1 MIMTQL
7 KRCVTNCCIHLAI
20 CLPLIISGCSDDTP
34 TQLSSGTGPTFD
46 NIWPAA
52 VGHFWLYDLD
62 DRLYEG
68 GNPPYDRLEDIPPIP
83 AIDDLYAD
91 LKVDQPG
98 APLEIES
105 GTLRWDI
112 TADAT
117 VDPDTT
123 VMTVDATFQGLAG
136 YPRPPQG
143 LKMGPSWRHSGDRIA
158 SYGYG
163 YFQWL
168 HLDGDLTP
176 GHEFTAELAEGLA
189 DDILLTSRIWS
200 IRSYNV
206 AGTTYPNC
214 VESFYLLDMGIQQ
227 GTDENGETTGFIH
240 TYEYGVII
248 YAPEVGPIY
257 CKAKFVSGPDNFNV
271 ASGTLHVRVATLQD
285 FGRPDLKALPR
296 AAVRPFGT
304 AEMTPAGE

>member
-1 MIMTQL
+1 MTQL
-7 KRCVTNCCIHLAI
+7 KRCVSNYCIQLTI
-20 CLPLIISGCSDDTP
+20 CLLLVISGCSDDSP
-34 TQLSSGTGPTFD
+34 TQVNSGTSPTFD

-52 VGHFWLYDLD
+52 VGYFWQYSLD

-68 GNPPYDRLEDIPPIP
+68 GSPSYDHPEDIPPIP

-98 APLEIES
+98 AALEIES

-123 VMTVDATFQGLAG
+123 VMTVDATLQGLVG

-143 LKMGPSWRHSGDRIA
+143 LKMGRSWRHSGDRIA
-158 SYGYG
+158 SYGSG

-176 GHEFTAELAEGLA
+176 GYEFAAEFVVGLA
-189 DDILLTSRIWS
+189 DDILLTNRIWS
-200 IRSYNV
+200 IRSFNV

-214 VESFYLLDMGIQQ
+214 VESFYLLDMGIQE
-227 GTDENGETTGFIH
+227 GTDENNQSTGFFH
-240 TYEYGVII
+240 SYEYGVII
-248 YAPEVGPIY
+248 YAPEVGPVY
-257 CKAKFVSGPDNFNV
+257 CKAKFLAAPDIV
-271 ASGTLHVRVATLQD
+271 LVREATLQD
-285 FGRPDLKALPR
+285 FGI
-296 AAVRPFGT
+296 F
-304 AEMTPAGE
+304 AGMEFPVGKSTD